1 VRHRIYKLLR
11 LGVNFL
17 PDWPLEIMGIFAE
30 VGKEAETGSS
40 KCKLSPGSFSGDE
53 PPALKFSALLTEGGA
68 ERLELARVGFAPKVR
83 SDQKPQT

>member
-1 VRHRIYKLLR
+1 MRHRVYKLLQ

-17 PDWPLEIMGIFAE
+17 PDWSLEIMGIFAE

-53 PPALKFSALLTEGGA
+53 PPALKFRALLTEGGA
-68 ERLELARVGFAPKVR
+68 ERLEVARA
-83 SDQKPQT
+83 